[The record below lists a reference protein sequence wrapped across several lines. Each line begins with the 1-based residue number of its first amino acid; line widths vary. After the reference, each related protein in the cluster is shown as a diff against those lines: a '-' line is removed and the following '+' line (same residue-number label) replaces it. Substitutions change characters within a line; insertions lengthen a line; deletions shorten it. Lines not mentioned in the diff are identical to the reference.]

1 MATVILA
8 RNGRDGFDERGCFT
22 SLLFPIKHHY
32 RGCPGDGGVIGDR
45 IFKTCS
51 LCRFQWGACVVCH
64 LCPAFCLGDTSI
76 FYGMALGLAP
86 LVGRLPRPS
95 RLLLVAAV
103 IFVAWKPW
111 ALFYDAGFALSFLA
125 MAGLLTWSVYFSRR
139 FEKAIPWTFW
149 REVVSA
155 TLGASLMTAP
165 YLAWAFGQ
173 VSVFGVFGSILVV
186 PIIPWVMGLGTLAIL
201 FPWITAVV
209 LPAQGF
215 LEVILSVA
223 RLTDQL
229 PSWMFPE
236 IRLPLWGIFLIYY
249 ALFVVWGHVRLS
261 TNLSPYAAT

>member
-1 MATVILA
+1 
-8 RNGRDGFDERGCFT
+8 
-22 SLLFPIKHHY
+22 
-32 RGCPGDGGVIGDR
+32 
-45 IFKTCS
+45 
-51 LCRFQWGACVVCH
+51 
-64 LCPAFCLGDTSI
+64 
-76 FYGMALGLAP
+76 MALGLAP